1 MRALLEFRAADGAE
15 AEELLRR
22 IEQAGVAVDR
32 RFGARCV
39 NPVERRYVARAE
51 VDADAREKLRALGVV
66 VLGDS
71 KIRPV

>member
-1 MRALLEFRAADGAE
+1 MRALLEFRAPDGAA
-15 AEELLRR
+15 AEDLLRR
-22 IEQAGVAVDR
+22 IEQAGVAIDR

-39 NPVERRYVARAE
+39 NPSEGRYVARGE
-51 VDADAREKLRALGVV
+51 VDDVAREKLTQLGVV